1 MRTMTASESRQRYKE
16 TLDRVVDDA
25 EPVLVTRSGGRESV
39 VIISQR
45 EYESLK
51 ETAYLLSSPAS
62 AGRLMQSVTELE
74 AGEGESRELLEP

>member
-62 AGRLMQSVTELE
+62 ARRLMQSVAELDAGKGEPHDLLE
-74 AGEGESRELLEP
+74 A